1 MNSGR
6 PQDII
11 NDCFI
16 LSLSLM
22 SLLKKN
28 HRIAN
33 HLLPTQMAKNGQR
46 PKTIWQSRTMPRN
59 PSGQHLRHRWSKG
72 CASVGVNEHLRG
84 VVNEHLH
91 DGVVNVHLHS
101 VSVNGH
107 IVHDVDVNEHLHACK
122 RTA

>member
-1 MNSGR
+1 M
-6 PQDII
+6 
-11 NDCFI
+11 
-16 LSLSLM
+16 
-22 SLLKKN
+22 
-28 HRIAN
+28 
-33 HLLPTQMAKNGQR
+33 PTKMAKNGQR

-101 VSVNGH
+101 VSVDEH
-107 IVHDVDVNEHLHACK
+107 MVHDVDVNEHLHDGVVNVHVHSVSVNEHMVHDVVVNEHLHACK